1 MIPLLSKS
9 KKTECV
15 LVPKSKNNPATL
27 VSSNLSS
34 IISMPLSQPYTVFV
48 NVICFISFHV
58 FVCIGNSCQIVF
70 QNIQM
75 SHSLPIKDNIQHLA
89 RSEPQKGNTTNHIN
103 HLLISIWV
111 RVMVFNATFNNISVI
126 YTAEYLEKT
135 THLSRVTDKLYQIML
150 YRVHLAMSGIQTH
163 NVSVNGQGLHR

>member
-1 MIPLLSKS
+1 MIKIKASSVKQPWSNLIPLLSKS
-9 KKTECV
+9 KKTEWV
-15 LVPKSKNNPATL
+15 LVPKSKNDPAAL

-126 YTAEYLEKT
+126 YTAETPRWSSVLLLEET
-135 THLSRVTDKLYQIML
+135 GVPGENHPPV
-150 YRVHLAMSGIQTH
+150 
-163 NVSVNGQGLHR
+163 VSH